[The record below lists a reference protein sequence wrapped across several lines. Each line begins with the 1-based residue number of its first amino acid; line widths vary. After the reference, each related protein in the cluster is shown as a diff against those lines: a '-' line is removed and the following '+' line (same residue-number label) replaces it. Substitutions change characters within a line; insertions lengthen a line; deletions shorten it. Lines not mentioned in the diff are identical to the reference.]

1 VDQNNNNS
9 QNEFLWTLLA
19 NPANDAHSYT
29 YNLQQLVNEF
39 PQSGILQALLAH
51 AGGEKNLRQ
60 ASVYFNPKSLY
71 KLINAPAT
79 FVGVPDEKIITENKG
94 DIISFVVIDPKSLTE
109 VKEII
114 IRLKTANFDG
124 IVSKVKDAGFKVQ

>member
-1 VDQNNNNS
+1 MDQNNNNS

-51 AGGEKNLRQ
+51 AGGENNLRTG
-60 ASVYFNPKSLY
+60 FGL
-71 KLINAPAT
+71 
-79 FVGVPDEKIITENKG
+79 FWFKII
-94 DIISFVVIDPKSLTE
+94 I
-109 VKEII
+109 
-114 IRLKTANFDG
+114 
-124 IVSKVKDAGFKVQ
+124 